1 MATTTTPSP
10 SWKTRLYD
18 AYVSS
23 GQAGQHGGSIK
34 AEDLFRPREAYIGHL
49 IARYLPQSR
58 ESRIVDLGCG
68 HGAFLHFLSRAG
80 YTRIEGVD
88 TSPEQV
94 EFAHRLGIPQA
105 ERGDVIEF
113 LMRHKEGSLDAIL
126 LIDVIEHLEPQE
138 LFDLLDSVNR
148 VLAPGGIC
156 LVHVPNAEGLYGM
169 RIRYGDFTHQLA
181 FTAKSANQIFR
192 TLGFSKIETFEDKPV
207 MHGAKS
213 IVRRLLW
220 DCLTLQHRLLLLAE
234 TGSGGAILSQNIL
247 IRATK

>member
-1 MATTTTPSP
+1 MASTR

-23 GQAGQHGGSIK
+23 GQAGTQHESISP
-34 AEDLFRPREAYIGHL
+34 EDHFRPRAAYLGHL
-49 IARYLPQSR
+49 ISHYLPQAR
-58 ESRIVDLGCG
+58 ASRIIDLGCG
-68 HGAFLHFLSRAG
+68 HGAFLYFLSRAG
-80 YTRIEGVD
+80 YTKIAGVD
-88 TSPEQV
+88 TSAQQIEL
-94 EFAHRLGIPQA
+94 AHRLGIPQA
-105 ERGDVIEF
+105 ELGDVAEF
-113 LMRHKEGSLDAIL
+113 LARREDGSLDAVL
-126 LIDVIEHLEPQE
+126 LMDVIEHLEPQE
-138 LFDLLDSVNR
+138 LFDLLDSVYR

-169 RIRYGDFTHQLA
+169 RIRYGDFTHHLA

-192 TLGFSKIETFEDKPV
+192 ALAFRTVEAYEDKPV

-213 IVRRLLW
+213 IVRRVLW

-234 TGSGGAILSQNIL
+234 TGAGGAILSQNIL